1 MKRMNI
7 VAFYAAAVLSLFSC
21 TTADNGRL
29 NEEQGLKPRIVVL
42 TDIAPAD
49 WEPDDMESMVRLMA
63 HADLF
68 EIEALIAS
76 GGWTSSNV
84 VYNVEWIDSLITV
97 IDAYEKDLPNLMKRS
112 GQESFLSFED
122 ESGSQKIGYWP
133 SPDYVRSRTMTGSL
147 QLGQR
152 MIGEGNRTAGSDYI
166 ITLADEEDGRP
177 IWILAWGGAN
187 TFSQAVW
194 QVEQER
200 TPEETAAFLKK
211 FRVYTITD
219 QDVPLGKPD
228 VSFDYS
234 SHQRLRRDF
243 AQELMFIW
251 EESAWQS
258 QNSIGA
264 SKWDEYEE
272 HIQGHGNLG
281 RVYPT
286 YRWGVEG
293 DTPSFLHVLPNGLND
308 PSVPGMTGW
317 GGYSEFGQGA
327 DKVTMCYTN
336 HSGRP
341 KEISQKY
348 ERYFYPAIFNNF
360 AARMDWAAEGK
371 GNRNPVVII
380 DRNSGL
386 DIINMDVKP
395 GETVRLDASRSYDP
409 DGDVLHFHW
418 WQMPEPGTWN
428 GCVEVNGCDADV
440 AEMIVP
446 ENAAGKT
453 IHMICEVA
461 DSGTPVLTSYRRVVL
476 NVMTG
481 RARQ

>member
-1 MKRMNI
+1 MMKMDLL
-7 VAFYAAAVLSLFSC
+7 AFYAVSLMTLFSC
-21 TTADNGRL
+21 TTADKSSL
-29 NEEQGLKPRIVVL
+29 YEDFGLKPRIVVL

-76 GGWTSSNV
+76 GGWTSSNI
-84 VYNVEWIDSLITV
+84 VYNVEWKDSLTTV
-97 IDAYEKDLPNLMKRS
+97 INAYEKDLPNLMKRS
-112 GQESFLSFED
+112 GQESFLPFED
-122 ESGSQKIGYWP
+122 ESGYQKIGYWP
-133 SPDYVRSRTMTGSL
+133 SADYLRSRTMTGSL

-152 MIGEGNRTAGSDYI
+152 MIGEDNRTAGSNYI
-166 ITLADEEDGRP
+166 MTLADEDDDRP
-177 IWILAWGGAN
+177 IWILAWGSAN

-200 TPEETAAFLKK
+200 TPEETTAFLKK

-219 QDVPLGKPD
+219 QDVPLGKSD
-228 VSFDYS
+228 LSYDYS

-243 AQELMFIW
+243 PQELMFIW

-264 SKWDEYEE
+264 SKWNEYEE

-281 RVYPT
+281 SVYPK

-308 PSVPGMTGW
+308 PSVPGMAGW

-341 KEISQKY
+341 KEISRKY

-360 AARMDWAAEGK
+360 AARMDWAADGE

-380 DRNSGL
+380 GEDMSL
-386 DIINMDVKP
+386 KVIAMDVNP
-395 GETVRLDASRSYDP
+395 GEKVSLDASRSYDP
-409 DGDVLHFHW
+409 DGDSLDFRW
-418 WQMPEPGTWN
+418 WHMPESGTWD
-428 GCVEVNGCDADV
+428 GYIEGCDKPVADIV
-440 AEMIVP
+440 VP
-446 ENAAGKT
+446 EDAAGKT
-453 IHMICEVA
+453 MHMICEVT
-461 DSGTPVLTSYRRVVL
+461 DSGIPALTSYRRVVM
-476 NVMTG
+476 NVVS
-481 RARQ
+481 R